1 MPGKPCIIV
10 LFPDHS
16 KRRKMRKRLLTGGGL
31 TVPGERPQGF
41 ADGAYRESVPCR
53 KGRPHVRWLFSVA
66 IVSLIG
72 FSLLEG
78 CFSSRLPQN
87 AELTVVHLTDLHL
100 STRGRVTD
108 TPWTH
113 KIAIG
118 GYKLHKPCTGKSFDL
133 LEKAVAVV
141 NGKIKPD
148 VVVITGDIV
157 DRGDDGEAL
166 KKGAEIIRKLNC
178 PVVIAQG
185 DHDKVGDRWESV
197 FGNRDGLSEVKGFS
211 FFHIPFESDA
221 GTFKRLEE
229 RINGAQGKNRT
240 KFLCM
245 HRMLYASWLM
255 NALSKRFYGRT
266 ALLSPDHETIV
277 NVLGKTADRW
287 IVLCGHSH
295 TTHEETHG
303 NITEFCTSSLAEYPH
318 ELRILKVKGGKI
330 RTAVVCLDGVSDE

>member
-1 MPGKPCIIV
+1 MP
-10 LFPDHS
+10 
-16 KRRKMRKRLLTGGGL
+16 KRLLTGGCFNVN
-31 TVPGERPQGF
+31 VPGEQPPGSR
-41 ADGAYRESVPCR
+41 DGAYGEAVLCR
-53 KGRPHVRWLFSVA
+53 KGLRHARWLFWVA
-66 IVSLIG
+66 IVCLAG
-72 FSLLEG
+72 FSLHEG

-87 AELTVVHLTDLHL
+87 AELTVVHLSDLHL
-100 STRGRVTD
+100 STRGRVMD

-113 KIAIG
+113 KIVVG

-141 NGKIKPD
+141 NGEIRPD
-148 VVVITGDIV
+148 AVIITGDIV
-157 DRGDDGEAL
+157 DCGNDGEAL

-185 DHDKVGDRWESV
+185 DHDKVGDRWEAV
-197 FGNRDGLSEVKGFS
+197 FGKRDGRTEMKGFS

-221 GTFKRLEE
+221 GTFKRLEDG
-229 RINGAQGKNRT
+229 INGAQGHNRT

-245 HRMLYASWLM
+245 HRMLYTSWLM

-266 ALLSPDHETIV
+266 ALLSPDREAII
-277 NVLGKTADRW
+277 NMLGKTAGRW

-295 TTHEETHG
+295 TNHEGTHG

-318 ELRILKVKGGKI
+318 ELRILKVKGGKVW
-330 RTAVVCLDGVSDE
+330 TSVMCVDKVKDE